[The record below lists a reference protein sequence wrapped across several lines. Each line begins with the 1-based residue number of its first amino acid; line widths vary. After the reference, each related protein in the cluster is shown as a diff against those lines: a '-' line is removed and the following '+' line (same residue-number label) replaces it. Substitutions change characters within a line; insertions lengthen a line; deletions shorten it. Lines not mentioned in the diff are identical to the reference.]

1 MKRGVIV
8 YVKEKVRTSDA
19 KSHILISLWCH
30 VYLWPIIANNE
41 LNSLVETWNFCD
53 VLGA

>member
-1 MKRGVIV
+1 VIV

-19 KSHILISLWCH
+19 ESHILISLWCH
-30 VYLWPIIANNE
+30 VYLWPIIANE
-41 LNSLVETWNFCD
+41 LNSIVETWNLWD